1 MTVHNLTAAF
11 FASDS
16 RDSSVLDLIVISQ
29 TLLMLCALFV
39 AGKVQERDGE
49 QPAV

>member
-1 MTVHNLTAAF
+1 MTVHNLTAVF
-11 FASDS
+11 FAS
-16 RDSSVLDLIVISQ
+16 DSSVLDLFVISQ

-49 QPAV
+49 QLAV